1 MVGIQKSMPKNIL
14 IAGGGTGGHLFPALA
29 IGEEI
34 QLKYPKTNIH
44 YIGSTFGLEAK
55 VFPIKDVWHTL
66 IPIRGYQRD
75 FSLKSVGKN
84 LFLPF
89 RIIESIFKLK
99 TIFDEFS
106 PNIVIGT
113 GGYAS
118 ALPIYLASRK
128 TQNIRIILQ
137 EQNSYPGVTNRWFS
151 QRAEKVCI
159 AFQDTDKV
167 LNKNTYLTGNPVR
180 KNITNGIVEEGLSE
194 FNLSKKHKVIFVFGG
209 SQGSAYLN
217 KMINSITSRIESS
230 GIQILWQT
238 GDREFI
244 KYRNKVSKKVQIV
257 PFVHNM
263 ANAYAISDL
272 IISRSGALTLSE
284 ITVCGKAAIL
294 IPFSNAAGDHQ
305 TKNANV
311 LVNSGAA
318 RLLNERTINAD
329 DLFYSIM
336 NLIHN
341 KKQLEKMGIASK
353 KLGRPNATEK
363 IVDYIMES
371 AN

>member
-1 MVGIQKSMPKNIL
+1 
-14 IAGGGTGGHLFPALA
+14 
-29 IGEEI
+29 
-34 QLKYPKTNIH
+34 
-44 YIGSTFGLEAK
+44 
-55 VFPIKDVWHTL
+55 
-66 IPIRGYQRD
+66 
-75 FSLKSVGKN
+75 
-84 LFLPF
+84 
-89 RIIESIFKLK
+89 
-99 TIFDEFS
+99 
-106 PNIVIGT
+106 
-113 GGYAS
+113 
-118 ALPIYLASRK
+118 
-128 TQNIRIILQ
+128 
-137 EQNSYPGVTNRWFS
+137 
-151 QRAEKVCI
+151 
-159 AFQDTDKV
+159 
-167 LNKNTYLTGNPVR
+167 
-180 KNITNGIVEEGLSE
+180 
-194 FNLSKKHKVIFVFGG
+194 
-209 SQGSAYLN
+209 
-217 KMINSITSRIESS
+217 
-230 GIQILWQT
+230 
-238 GDREFI
+238 
-244 KYRNKVSKKVQIV
+244 
-257 PFVHNM
+257 M

-318 RLLNERTINAD
+318 RLLNEKTINAD